1 MRASL
6 WTAACGLAVLLLPRT
21 GAAEEP
27 TSSLGACTG
36 SINRS
41 NVAACALIANPS
53 LGEELASER
62 AAQARREAA
71 RPFLPSNP
79 TLAGSVAS
87 RVSSTDRAA
96 NWYLSIGQELEVG
109 GQSWLRV
116 EVADKALRAQ
126 HHRVAATRTS
136 VTAQA
141 WAAYFS
147 VLAMQERLKLAAK
160 LEAATG
166 TVAAT
171 VRGMASSG
179 LASEVDADVADA
191 AALRASQDRLGLE
204 AVLAAAKAQLNRL
217 TGGPPAIVVEGVLEP
232 LKGVIVALSAPTRL
246 EVLALQEEHAA
257 LQRRVA
263 LLRREQVPNPT
274 LSLYAQNDGFN
285 ERVLGVGLSVPIPL
299 PQPIGRTRAGQL
311 AETIALAQ
319 KAQAEIEGLQ
329 RELQAELTVASAE
342 FEAASKARALYTAER
357 IERAGVRLD
366 AIAVQVKS
374 ARLPVRDAL
383 LAQQALVD
391 QLKAHIDARE
401 ALCVAS
407 VRLRRAVGLS
417 TEGDNL

>member
-1 MRASL
+1 
-6 WTAACGLAVLLLPRT
+6 
-21 GAAEEP
+21 
-27 TSSLGACTG
+27 
-36 SINRS
+36 
-41 NVAACALIANPS
+41 
-53 LGEELASER
+53 
-62 AAQARREAA
+62 
-71 RPFLPSNP
+71 
-79 TLAGSVAS
+79 
-87 RVSSTDRAA
+87 
-96 NWYLSIGQELEVG
+96 
-109 GQSWLRV
+109 
-116 EVADKALRAQ
+116 
-126 HHRVAATRTS
+126 
-136 VTAQA
+136 
-141 WAAYFS
+141 
-147 VLAMQERLKLAAK
+147 MQERLKLAAK